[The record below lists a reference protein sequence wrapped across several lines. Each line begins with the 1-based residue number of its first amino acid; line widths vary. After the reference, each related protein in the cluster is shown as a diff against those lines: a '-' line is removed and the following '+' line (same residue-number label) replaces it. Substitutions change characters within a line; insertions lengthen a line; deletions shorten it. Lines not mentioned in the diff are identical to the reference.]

1 MERTANCL
9 EQLERMNKA
18 LHHEEPVP
26 VPIRDDFW
34 ARFIDIWRE
43 VFGLPADA
51 D

>member
-9 EQLERMNKA
+9 AKLKRMNKT
-18 LHHEEPVP
+18 LHHEEPDR

-34 ARFIDIWRE
+34 ARFIDNWRE